1 MTPLHLLID
10 SFQTDSYGDLIK
22 FTETFQIFIER
33 NANLN
38 IQNNFKKS
46 LLHLAIA
53 KPNYTAVS
61 ILVNQENID
70 LDVSFFLTYN
80 IEQIK
85 TKFF

>member
-38 IQNNFKKS
+38 IQNDFKTS

-61 ILVNQENID
+61 ILVNQEYID
-70 LDVSFFLTYN
+70 LDVSFF
-80 IEQIK
+80 IFPI
-85 TKFF
+85 